1 MTSWENFETEW
12 CTNGPHLSP
21 LWGHK
26 AYKSNLESVMKQP
39 ICLLCVKFCL
49 FNMCRFFSSISAAA
63 EVYFEIKVTE
73 LWVLEWSRVG
83 NNLSIADMDNAIFGS
98 CIDWQSL
105 QKEWNIYLLL
115 LNENIFNLGHH
126 VMTVIWSNMC
136 LSTSENPWNFVLSC
150 H

>member
-1 MTSWENFETEW
+1 
-12 CTNGPHLSP
+12 
-21 LWGHK
+21 
-26 AYKSNLESVMKQP
+26 MKQP

-49 FNMCRFFSSISAAA
+49 FNMCRFFSSILAAA

-73 LWVLEWSRVG
+73 LLVLLRSRVG
-83 NNLSIADMDNAIFGS
+83 NNLSIADMDNAILSKLILWKLYRLTVNPKRMKYIFVS
-98 CIDWQSL
+98 T
-105 QKEWNIYLLL
+105 
-115 LNENIFNLGHH
+115 ENIFNLGHH